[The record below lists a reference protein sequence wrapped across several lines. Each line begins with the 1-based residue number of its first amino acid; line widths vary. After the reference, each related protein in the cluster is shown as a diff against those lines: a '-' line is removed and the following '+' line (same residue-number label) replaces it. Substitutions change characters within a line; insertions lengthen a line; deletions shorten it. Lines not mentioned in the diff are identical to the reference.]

1 MKLPFKNAFHKSK
14 DRERGSEPL
23 KADKSQLPLSVD
35 EVLADAERVAL
46 TISSCIESDQ
56 LGRFGDTFAS
66 AMQDESQS
74 YVFYRSHRHECL
86 LAITVAS
93 VVAVGFVCAL
103 LIGLSVLFFS
113 VEHFALGLAIALSAG
128 IGVAVNIVLIAGGV
142 LSLKRS
148 ERLERYCDILR
159 LKRFVIIDELTVLS
173 KVTLAVIVKD
183 LKYAVRQMVVPQG
196 HFECNDTLLITSDEA
211 FESYCLYS
219 DGVDAWLKARAEE
232 AEYQCEVPEAVQ
244 QLLSDAAQLAEKI
257 HDCSGLLKEK
267 AIASDIYRIKDL
279 IEFAA
284 YEIRREFGSCSALC
298 DLLSL
303 YVPIVG
309 HLFDMWL
316 RSEQNSS
323 TGETALKNSARIDK
337 AVKAVL
343 YEFKDALAKLYRAM
357 EGEML
362 RDVTADAGDE

>member
-14 DRERGSEPL
+14 DRELDSEPL
-23 KADKSQLPLSVD
+23 GADQSQLPLSVD

-46 TISSCIESDQ
+46 AMSSCIESDQ
-56 LGRFGDTFAS
+56 LGRIEDTFAS
-66 AMQDESQS
+66 EMRGESQS
-74 YVFYRSHRHECL
+74 YMFFRSHRCESL
-86 LAITVAS
+86 LAIVVAS
-93 VVAVGFVCAL
+93 VVTAGFACAL
-103 LIGLSVLFFS
+103 LIGLSILYFS
-113 VEHFALGLAIALSAG
+113 AEYFALGLAIALSAG
-128 IGVAVNIVLIAGGV
+128 IGVAGNIVLIVRGV

-159 LKRFVIIDELTVLS
+159 LKRFVIIDELAVLS
-173 KVTLAVIVKD
+173 KVTFAVIVKD

-211 FESYCLYS
+211 FESYCLHS
-219 DGVDAWLKARAEE
+219 DGVDAWLRTRAEE
-232 AEYQCEVPEAVQ
+232 AEHQREVPEAVQ
-244 QLLSDAAQLAEKI
+244 QLLTDVAQLAEKI
-257 HDCSGLLKEK
+257 HACSGLLKEK

-279 IEFAA
+279 IEFVA
-284 YEIRREFGSCSALC
+284 YEIRREFGFRSALC

-309 HLFDMWL
+309 NLFDMWL
-316 RSEQNSS
+316 DSEQKST
-323 TGETALKNSARIDK
+323 TGEAASKNSTRIAK

-357 EGEML
+357 EDEML
-362 RDVTADAGDE
+362 LDVSADVGDE